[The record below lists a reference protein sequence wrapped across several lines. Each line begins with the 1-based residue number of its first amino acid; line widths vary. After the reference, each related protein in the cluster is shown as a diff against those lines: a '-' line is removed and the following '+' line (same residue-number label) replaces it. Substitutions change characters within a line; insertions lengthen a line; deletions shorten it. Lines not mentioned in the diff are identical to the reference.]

1 MANISIEGM
10 EFFSYH
16 GCFAEEQVIGTRFIV
31 DIVMELNVEE
41 ASINDDLKT
50 TVDYQ
55 KVYVLVKEQME
66 IRSKLLENVCWRIIT
81 AVKSQ
86 FPQIDKIKVNVSK
99 MHPPIGGKVERVS
112 FSTQS

>member
-1 MANISIEGM
+1 
-10 EFFSYH
+10 
-16 GCFAEEQVIGTRFIV
+16 
-31 DIVMELNVEE
+31 MELNVEE